1 MNEQFEPQSDAL
13 SVAVQYT
20 VDYARERLA
29 GKKILALTGAGL
41 STDSGIPD
49 YRGKGRVERHPM
61 TFDTFLGSREAQ
73 VRYWARSYVGWSR
86 IAQAEPNSG
95 HFALAT
101 AESTGRVQAIITQ
114 NVDGLHQR
122 AGSRQVLE
130 LHGRLDQVRCLGCSA
145 RMSRSDM
152 DVLLRQLNPDVSK
165 DSSIEFSPDGD
176 AEVSVAESF
185 QIPSCPECSGVLKP
199 DVVFFGESVP
209 VQRVTSA
216 NELLAASDALL
227 VAGSSLTVN
236 SGLRLAKMAARS
248 NKPVV
253 IVNIGP
259 TKADDLALAKIEANT
274 STVLERLLND

>member
-114 NVDGLHQR
+114 N
-122 AGSRQVLE
+122 
-130 LHGRLDQVRCLGCSA
+130 
-145 RMSRSDM
+145 
-152 DVLLRQLNPDVSK
+152 
-165 DSSIEFSPDGD
+165 
-176 AEVSVAESF
+176 
-185 QIPSCPECSGVLKP
+185 
-199 DVVFFGESVP
+199 
-209 VQRVTSA
+209 
-216 NELLAASDALL
+216 
-227 VAGSSLTVN
+227 
-236 SGLRLAKMAARS
+236 AK
-248 NKPVV
+248 
-253 IVNIGP
+253 
-259 TKADDLALAKIEANT
+259 LC
-274 STVLERLLND
+274 